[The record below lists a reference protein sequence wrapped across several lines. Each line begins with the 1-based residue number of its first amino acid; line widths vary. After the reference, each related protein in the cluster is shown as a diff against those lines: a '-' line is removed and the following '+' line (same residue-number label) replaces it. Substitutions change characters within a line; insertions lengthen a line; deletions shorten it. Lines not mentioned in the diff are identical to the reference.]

1 MFRPALSLLS
11 RPSCR
16 CFFSQATVFN
26 AVPRRA
32 LHPRPPIASGRF
44 EGIAIGTPNHPQ
56 PTQEQVSPVAWTNHP
71 FADLVAEN
79 PTHSTP
85 TTPEEKWR
93 AYSRTTVARLQKH
106 PIADPY
112 SGRCVKVVSGKF
124 AEAVRDF
131 ERIIARNRIRYTNRK
146 AERHEKKG
154 VKRRRIRSEQWRK
167 HFANQVRKN
176 VQLVHKIRRRG
187 A

>member
-1 MFRPALSLLS
+1 MFRPALSQLLS

-16 CFFSQATVFN
+16 CFSRAGVLN
-26 AVPRRA
+26 AAPRPP
-32 LHPRPPIASGRF
+32 LHPRPSISTY
-44 EGIAIGTPNHPQ
+44 EGITIGTPAHPR
-56 PTQEQVSPVAWTNHP
+56 PGQEQVSSNAWTYHPVA
-71 FADLVAEN
+71 DLIAEN
-79 PTHSTP
+79 AKQK
-85 TTPEEKWR
+85 TPEEKWR
-93 AYSRTTVARLQKH
+93 AHSLTTVARLQKH

-112 SGRCVKVVSGKF
+112 SGRCVQVVSGKF

-131 ERIIARNRIRYTNRK
+131 ERILARNSVRSTNRA

-154 VKRRRIRSEQWRK
+154 VKRRRIRSQQWRK